1 MHYCLFLV
9 LCRLCWEPVMTYLY
23 REKQIVMEYFSY
35 HTHTSYCD
43 GKSTAEEMVLRA
55 IELGLKSIGFSSHAP
70 LPNKEPWS
78 MDEILLEAY
87 VDEIEELKVKYTDKI
102 DVYRSLEIDY
112 IPGVTASFKSY
123 KKKAHLDY
131 TIGSVHLVKVDSNSE
146 FWFLDGPDTNFSHG
160 VEVLFD
166 GDIKNAVTAYFDQV
180 IEMIIT
186 QQPDIV
192 GHIDKVKM
200 NNKGRYFSEDDKWY
214 LDLLD
219 KTIIA
224 LKESDCIVE
233 VNTRGIYKKKSGTFF
248 PDAYF
253 LKQCLKYDIPVT
265 ISSDAHHVDE
275 LISVFDSAQEMLKR
289 IGFVSV
295 RVFEG
300 DIWCDH
306 PL

>member
-1 MHYCLFLV
+1 M
-9 LCRLCWEPVMTYLY
+9 
-23 REKQIVMEYFSY
+23 KYFSY
-35 HTHTSYCD
+35 HTHTNYCD

-70 LPNKEPWS
+70 LPAKEPWS

-87 VDEIEELKVKYTDKI
+87 VDEIERLKLKYAELI
-102 DVYRSLEIDY
+102 NVYRSLEIDY
-112 IPGVTASFKSY
+112 IPGITTSFERFKTE
-123 KKKAHLDY
+123 ACLDY
-131 TIGSVHLVKVDSNSE
+131 TIGSVHLVKVDSTSE
-146 FWFLDGPDTNFSHG
+146 YWFLDGPETNYIHG
-160 VEVLFD
+160 VEVLFN
-166 GDIKNAVTAYFDQV
+166 GDVKMAVTSYFNQI
-180 IEMIIT
+180 IEMINT
-186 QQPDIV
+186 QKPDII

-200 NNKGRYFSEDDKWY
+200 NNKGRYFSENEIWY

-233 VNTRGIYKKKSGTFF
+233 VNTRGIYKKKSKTFF

-253 LKQCLKYDIPVT
+253 LQQCLKYKIPVT

-275 LISVFDSAQEMLKR
+275 IVSKFDSAHDMLKN

-295 RVFEG
+295 EVFRNG
-300 DIWCDH
+300 AWCSQA
-306 PL
+306 L